1 MALKIRK
8 KNVTAVDSLDHKVT
22 GDSEMLSKGSRLSL
36 LEKLHQMAMTSL
48 PDYERL
54 KKELLGFHVELPR
67 KPDASDLSEINEKYA
82 LAQSYFSR
90 STEISMVAEGSFTLW
105 KRVKLLLDDHIAERA
120 AEIYLEEGT
129 RELKNALQDA
139 TVRKELKKEYR
150 AKRTIESYLTEADSF
165 RKTVQSRKD
174 DIEAVLTTLAKQVK
188 ALALEQSL
196 NRS

>member
-1 MALKIRK
+1 
-8 KNVTAVDSLDHKVT
+8 VDSLDHKVT

-120 AEIYLEEGT
+120 AEIYLEDDT